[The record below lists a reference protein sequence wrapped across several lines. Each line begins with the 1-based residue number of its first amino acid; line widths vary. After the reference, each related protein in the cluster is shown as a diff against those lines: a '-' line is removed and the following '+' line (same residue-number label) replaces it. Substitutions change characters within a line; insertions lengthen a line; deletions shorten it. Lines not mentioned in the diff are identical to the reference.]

1 MEENWVCRKCG
12 TPLVMKKVIF
22 DYLGNRFAHELPC
35 CPVCG
40 SAFISAELAEG
51 RIAEVEQ
58 MLEDK

>member
-1 MEENWVCRKCG
+1 MRE
-12 TPLVMKKVIF
+12 
-22 DYLGNRFAHELPC
+22 ELPC

-40 SAFISAELAEG
+40 RVFISAELAEG